1 MPVVVVPGGEFAV
14 ALCNRPRQVARSV
27 LLPPPLIVLVLLRC
41 RFRMTLSSAQALI
54 SDLPSTGSSPSS
66 SAPFYPVLSLNSCHR
81 QPLFRVRW
89 PVGSFSAAALK
100 APVAAQPLF
109 IVLSCVALLS
119 SGPIGPWRSLCFLGA
134 RSSQALLQPSRSISS
149 AHFLLLKAV
158 VLAVADG
165 RRPGRRAA
173 AFPAWLMGIPSD
185 ARPTCFHHI
194 ERAVR

>member
-1 MPVVVVPGGEFAV
+1 MAGQMPVVVVSGGWGRRRLAPRDGDYPSPSTPSQPV
-14 ALCNRPRQVARSV
+14 PPLVPRQRS
-27 LLPPPLIVLVLLRC
+27 PFGLRH
-41 RFRMTLSSAQALI
+41 L
-54 SDLPSTGSSPSS
+54 
-66 SAPFYPVLSLNSCHR
+66 
-81 QPLFRVRW
+81 
-89 PVGSFSAAALK
+89 
-100 APVAAQPLF
+100 QPLF

>member
-1 MPVVVVPGGEFAV
+1 MF
-14 ALCNRPRQVARSV
+14 
-27 LLPPPLIVLVLLRC
+27 LPFFPLISC
-41 RFRMTLSSAQALI
+41 HLSPTGLSAPI
-54 SDLPSTGSSPSS
+54 ISSPSS
-66 SAPFYPVLSLNSCHR
+66 ILIH
-81 QPLFRVRW
+81 LFRCTTTIT
-89 PVGSFSAAALK
+89 PAAAPDLL
-100 APVAAQPLF
+100 PHRHYLRRCHYQSPLLRPDPSLPLHAA
-109 IVLSCVALLS
+109 VALLS

>member
-1 MPVVVVPGGEFAV
+1 MAGQMPVVVVPGGEFAV

-27 LLPPPLIVLVLLRC
+27 LLPPPLIVLVPLHC
-41 RFRMTLSSAQALI
+41 HLI
-54 SDLPSTGSSPSS
+54 PSIGR
-66 SAPFYPVLSLNSCHR
+66 R
-81 QPLFRVRW
+81 QPLLRVRW
-89 PVGSFSAAALK
+89 PAGSFSAA
-100 APVAAQPLF
+100 AAQPLF

-165 RRPGRRAA
+165 RRPGLRAA

-185 ARPTCFHHI
+185 ARPTCFHHN

>member
-1 MPVVVVPGGEFAV
+1 MGVPTNGRANACRRRLAAKATPAPGGWHRTSFV
-14 ALCNRPRQVARSV
+14 RP
-27 LLPPPLIVLVLLRC
+27 I
-41 RFRMTLSSAQALI
+41 SS
-54 SDLPSTGSSPSS
+54 TFFFEPSS
-66 SAPFYPVLSLNSCHR
+66 SPPNRALRPHHQLHPDPSLPLHHHHPRRHHHRSLACLLS
-81 QPLFRVRW
+81 
-89 PVGSFSAAALK
+89 
-100 APVAAQPLF
+100 
-109 IVLSCVALLS
+109 VALLS

-134 RSSQALLQPSRSISS
+134 RSSQALLQPSRSVSS

-173 AFPAWLMGIPSD
+173 AFPAWLMVIPSD